1 MNSYLTARSYH
12 TPGVY
17 FEHQDASPALISP
30 IRTDIAGF
38 VGVAQRGPLHTP
50 VRVESLTQFTTVFGA
65 KLPQSY
71 LAYAVDGFFANG
83 GRTCWVVRSAVEE
96 DAKTASL
103 DIVDD
108 GGNRILTILAGSPG
122 AWGDQIEARWILG
135 ASGNIFSLT
144 LEYADGTNETYRN
157 PLSQI
162 KQSAPTSFNLQ
173 QNSLPSAVSLPLSQ
187 LLQPDPNRIPVNTVS
202 VRALQGQLSGGADG
216 LLNLTPARLSGNGA
230 PIGKKWGLATLE
242 DVRDVAVVAIPDI
255 MPVLQI
261 APKYAPTP
269 PPDCSLDG
277 ATNPPLAPPPPAE
290 FPPTFT
296 RDQILG
302 LQQDV
307 INHCEKLHNRV
318 AILDSPDILTA
329 PLAFPPDQME
339 AWRKLTNFNSA
350 FAGLYYPWILVDDPL
365 QLSGIIRSIPP
376 SGHIAGIYA
385 RSDLQKGVH
394 KPPANEV
401 IQGAED
407 TLFPVDDVIHGELND
422 LQVNVLRAYP
432 GRGLRVFGA
441 RTLSGDPMWRYINVR
456 RLMCMIEVAIY
467 SSTQWTVF
475 EPNDTLLQRELDRVI
490 RSFLESLF
498 RRGMLDGATSSDAYT
513 VQCDDSL
520 NPPDEVDRGK
530 ILCMIGVQPPLP
542 AEFVVVLI
550 GKTQNGI
557 EPIQPAGADQNA

>member
-1 MNSYLTARSYH
+1 MVPNSTARAYH

-17 FEHQDASPALISP
+17 FERQDASPALIGP
-30 IRTDIAGF
+30 VRTDIAGF
-38 VGVAQRGPLHTP
+38 VGFADRGPLHTP
-50 VRVESLTQFTTVFGA
+50 VRIESLAQFTTVFGA
-65 KLPQSY
+65 KLAQSY

-103 DIVDD
+103 DIAD
-108 GGNRILTILAGSPG
+108 GGERILTIVAGSPG
-122 AWGDQIEARWILG
+122 AWGNQIVARWILG
-135 ASGNIFSLT
+135 ASGDIFSLT
-144 LEYADGTNETYRN
+144 LKYPDGTEETYRN

-162 KQSAPTSFNLQ
+162 SQPPPTRFNLQ

-187 LLQPDPNRIPVNTVS
+187 LLPPDPTRVLTAVPI
-202 VRALQGQLSGGADG
+202 RALQGQLSGGADG
-216 LLNLTPARLSGNGA
+216 LSNLKPAHLSGNGA
-230 PIGKKWGLATLE
+230 PEGKKWGLATLE
-242 DVRDVAVVAIPDI
+242 DVREVAVVAIPDI

-261 APKYAPTP
+261 VPKYVPPP
-269 PPDCSLDG
+269 PPDCSLDVTAIPPFVPP
-277 ATNPPLAPPPPAE
+277 ATAE

-296 RDQILG
+296 PEQIRS

-307 INHCEKLHNRV
+307 INHCEKLRSRV
-318 AILDSPDILTA
+318 AILDSPDALVA
-329 PLAFPPDQME
+329 PRALPPDQVE
-339 AWRKLTNFNSA
+339 AWRKQTEFNSA

-365 QLSGIIRSIPP
+365 QLSAIVRSIPP

-385 RSDLQKGVH
+385 RNDLQKGVH

-422 LQVNVLRAYP
+422 LQINVLRAYP

-456 RLMCMIEVAIY
+456 RLLCMIEVAIY
-467 SSTQWTVF
+467 GSTQWTVF
-475 EPNDTLLQRELDRVI
+475 EPNDSLLRRELDRVI
-490 RSFLESLF
+490 RSFLEALF
-498 RRGMLDGATSSDAYT
+498 RRGMLDGATSNDAYM
-513 VQCDDSL
+513 VRCDDSI
-520 NPPDEVDRGK
+520 NPPDEIDRGRVV
-530 ILCMIGVQPPLP
+530 CMIGVQPPLP

-557 EPIQPAGADQNA
+557 EPLQPAGADLNA